1 MDQRSAT
8 ALILLDLSK
17 AFDSVH
23 NPTLFSKLDQIG
35 ASPEVVKWFK
45 SYLTGRT
52 QFVRIRT
59 AVSSPLEITYAVP
72 QGAILCPLLFS
83 IYVNE
88 LPQVPR
94 HSRLKSHVDDSK
106 MFLSFCINDA
116 NNAKEH
122 LQQDLSQVAK
132 SCSEI
137 YLLINPKKPKYL
149 LIGTRQL
156 LQNLPS
162 DMSLN
167 FLSEIIT
174 LAPAAND
181 LGLIMDT
188 HLTYDQHITEVVSS
202 CMSKLSQIN
211 RSSKCFNKE
220 TLPLLISALVM
231 NKLLCCSSV
240 WSNTSAKNINKLQLV
255 QNFACRIVTNT
266 KKFDH
271 ITPKMRELNW
281 LPVKEHLHFRDTV
294 MMYKCV
300 HDLGVDH

>member
-1 MDQRSAT
+1 MFRHPLKSLT
-8 ALILLDLSK
+8 EFHRAL
-17 AFDSVH
+17 
-23 NPTLFSKLDQIG
+23 
-35 ASPEVVKWFK
+35 
-45 SYLTGRT
+45 SY
-52 QFVRIRT
+52 I
-59 AVSSPLEITYAVP
+59 
-72 QGAILCPLLFS
+72 CPLLFS

-122 LQQDLSQVAK
+122 LQQDVSQVAK

-137 YLLINPKKPKYL
+137 YLLINPKKPEYL

-174 LAPAAND
+174 LAPAAKD
-181 LGLIMDT
+181 LGLIMDI

-220 TLPLLISALVM
+220 TLSLLISALVM
-231 NKLLCCSSV
+231 NKLLYCSSV

-300 HDLGVDH
+300 HDFSPALSV